1 MLSHGCAG
9 AHVQCIMCSAS
20 FFVVLSGVKTSS
32 GVLTPAERD
41 VTEGRLTC
49 RTEAATEFGK
59 ADALLERIF

>member
-1 MLSHGCAG
+1 
-9 AHVQCIMCSAS
+9 MCSAS
-20 FFVVLSGVKTSS
+20 FEVHHFFVVVSGVKTSS

-59 ADALLERIF
+59 ADTLLERIF